1 MNYHRGK
8 PAGEEWEHVSKRGG
22 SKWKCLYCDKYFHGS
37 ATRIRAHLAGNS
49 NDINVCPKVPKEVQD
64 KFVNISKEKEE
75 DAHQRKRKRVLEKLS
90 TEKDHKTASQ
100 VTLSQLRDKKE
111 RCQVD
116 MAIAD
121 YIFSEGLPLSTT
133 SKESFKLMVDT
144 IRAAPLN
151 YKLPSRAAV
160 SSDILDRS
168 YDQIQNRQVGG

>member
-8 PAGEEWEHVSKRGG
+8 PAGEKWEHVSKRGG
-22 SKWKCLYCDKYFHGS
+22 SKWKCLYCDKDFHGS
-37 ATRIRAHLAGNS
+37 ATRIRSHLAGNS

-100 VTLSQLRDKKE
+100 VTLSQFRDKKE

-121 YIFSEGLPLSTT
+121 
-133 SKESFKLMVDT
+133 
-144 IRAAPLN
+144 
-151 YKLPSRAAV
+151 
-160 SSDILDRS
+160 
-168 YDQIQNRQVGG
+168 